1 MPTITFYQ
9 NLDGVDCVNV
19 VYEDGTTW
27 SGYKATYDA
36 QQAQVSTPLTSQE
49 NN

>member
-1 MPTITFYQ
+1 MPTVTSYQ
-9 NLDGVDCVNV
+9 NLDGVDCVSV

-36 QQAQVSTPLTSQE
+36 QLASQE